1 MLCQVSALVF
11 LVTLNVVAAQFSCP
25 TTHIT
30 KDNGIFGAIPTGAAS
45 MVTVPAGVDCTYFF
59 DIPKGFA
66 VKLET
71 TALYDVSPGDSIR
84 FDYFYISSPAEKRIE
99 FAVNQTLPFHV
110 VSVTGNL
117 QFFATYTYID
127 MTGYQQVVQPT
138 GTFFNSTLE
147 ANKYLTFKSAEN
159 EQVAVKYGSLQSG
172 FADSSIYEIFVFDGN
187 DITNAEYLGRF
198 TELYHA
204 PQYAIYSTSNTLT
217 FLNLYRT
224 PSNSMLL
231 ANDASVIENYEV
243 YNIMVLDSVNPY
255 SGYMSN
261 YYDDADAYFTVICD
275 GCSSINIKTL
285 IFDSKYKNGA
295 GYLEVAEMSP
305 TQKLPAKLN
314 YPASTSPSN
323 RLPQLISSQMATFHT
338 FNARVTYGIQ
348 GVN

>member
-1 MLCQVSALVF
+1 
-11 LVTLNVVAAQFSCP
+11 
-25 TTHIT
+25 
-30 KDNGIFGAIPTGAAS
+30 
-45 MVTVPAGVDCTYFF
+45 
-59 DIPKGFA
+59 
-66 VKLET
+66 
-71 TALYDVSPGDSIR
+71 
-84 FDYFYISSPAEKRIE
+84 
-99 FAVNQTLPFHV
+99 
-110 VSVTGNL
+110 
-117 QFFATYTYID
+117 

-159 EQVAVKYGSLQSG
+159 EQVFKIFRFESTTSVLQVAVKYGSLQSG

-231 ANDASVIENYEV
+231 ANDASGNYFSLEFICICFHKRIHFSVIENYEV

-285 IFDSKYKNGA
+285 IFDSKYKVS
-295 GYLEVAEMSP
+295 LDRFP
-305 TQKLPAKLN
+305 TYSSVYTFEQRA
-314 YPASTSPSN
+314 ASWRQTSM
-323 RLPQLISSQMATFHT
+323 RF
-338 FNARVTYGIQ
+338 FV
-348 GVN
+348 